1 MWDKRAQIRNIH
13 DGDTLTV
20 VLDQGFGDT
29 KEIKV
34 RLLGVFAPELSDA
47 GGPETRDFVISWL
60 GSRVTPT
67 MTWPFVVT
75 TARTKV
81 SDKEVETLGRYVGT
95 LTTLDGTD
103 NLNVDVMDFIRSKG
117 YGGGTGSKDG
127 A

>member
-1 MWDKRAQIRNIH
+1 MWDKRAQIKNIH

-29 KEIKV
+29 KEIRL
-34 RLLGVFAPELSDA
+34 RLLGVFAPELKDN
-47 GGPETRDFVISWL
+47 GGHETHEFVISWL
-60 GSRVTPT
+60 SARVSPSIG
-67 MTWPFVVT
+67 WPFVVT

-103 NLNVDVMDFIRSKG
+103 NLNVDVMQFIRAKG
-117 YGGGTGSKDG
+117 YGGGTGS
-127 A
+127 